1 MCYYD
6 GYMQLTAGIVCRVVN
21 NNIYIRAIFLITGK
35 RYNEFRKK

>member
-21 NNIYIRAIFLITGK
+21 NNIHQGYIPDH
-35 RYNEFRKK
+35 RKAL